1 MQTTNTVL
9 MIRPSRFSFNVD
21 TAANNRFQKCSL
33 PQDQAQ
39 AQALEEFDGYVAV
52 LREQGVEVLVAQDS
66 ASPHTPDSIFPNN
79 WWSSHADGTLVLYPM
94 QGQNRRLER
103 DKGVLEALLQDYSIE
118 HVFDFTEL
126 EQQELFLEGTGSM
139 VLDRVQRICYA
150 GYSARTHVDALR
162 QFVEHLGYRL
172 CAFSAVDREGVAIY
186 HTNVMMSV
194 GTCLAVVCLEAVS
207 NLQERAELETQLRAS
222 GKEILALTWEQLES
236 FAGNMLEVHNQKGE
250 PILVMSRTAWCS
262 LNTEQRQLIERHA
275 KPLPVNID
283 TIELI
288 GGGSARCMLAEVHL
302 PKHQKQASVDRGDF
316 DRFMVPNYAPAPFI
330 PVRGEGS
337 RVWDQSGRE
346 LIDFSGGIAVNV
358 LGHAH
363 PKLVSA
369 LTEQANKLWHVSN
382 VFTNEPALR
391 LARKLV
397 EATFADRAF
406 FCNSGAE
413 ANEAAFK
420 LARRG
425 AHDRYG
431 ADKFEIIAALNSFH
445 GRTLFTVCVGGQPK
459 YSDGFG
465 PRIEGISHVPFNDL
479 EALQNAIS
487 DRTCAVVLEPIQGEG
502 GVLPAERAY
511 LEGARKLCDQFNA
524 LLIFDEVQ
532 TGVGRTG
539 ELFAYQHY
547 GVEPDILTSAKSL
560 GGGFPIGAMLTREG
574 LAKHLLPGT
583 HGTTYGGNPLGCAVA
598 EAVFDLVSD
607 PVLLD
612 GVKQRAAQFKS
623 RLAQMAEQYGVFN
636 EIRGLGLLIGCVL
649 TDGWRGRAKEVL
661 NAAAGQ
667 GLILLQAG
675 PDVLRFAPSLIVSE
689 ADIVEGLDRFERTL
703 ALLTRAAD

>member
-9 MIRPSRFSFNVD
+9 MIRPSRFSFNLD
-21 TAANNRFQKCSL
+21 TAANNRFQTCSL

-39 AQALEEFDGYVAV
+39 AHALVEFDGYVAA

-94 QGQNRRLER
+94 QGQNRRRER
-103 DKGVLEALLQDYSIE
+103 EKGVLEGLLQDYSIE
-118 HVFDFTEL
+118 QVLDFTEL

-150 GYSARTHVDALR
+150 GYSARTHIDALR
-162 QFVEHLGYRL
+162 KFVENLGYRL

-194 GTCLAVVCLEAVS
+194 GTRLAVVCLEALS
-207 NLQERAELETQLRAS
+207 DLRERAELEAQLRSS

-236 FAGNMLEVHNQKGE
+236 FAGNMLEVHNRKGE
-250 PILVMSRTAWCS
+250 PILVMSRTAWFS
-262 LNTEQRQLIERHA
+262 LDTEQRQRIERHA

-302 PKHQKQASVDRGDF
+302 PKQTRQAAVDR
-316 DRFMVPNYAPAPFI
+316 
-330 PVRGEGS
+330 
-337 RVWDQSGRE
+337 
-346 LIDFSGGIAVNV
+346 
-358 LGHAH
+358 
-363 PKLVSA
+363 
-369 LTEQANKLWHVSN
+369 
-382 VFTNEPALR
+382 
-391 LARKLV
+391 
-397 EATFADRAF
+397 
-406 FCNSGAE
+406 
-413 ANEAAFK
+413 
-420 LARRG
+420 
-425 AHDRYG
+425 
-431 ADKFEIIAALNSFH
+431 
-445 GRTLFTVCVGGQPK
+445 
-459 YSDGFG
+459 
-465 PRIEGISHVPFNDL
+465 
-479 EALQNAIS
+479 
-487 DRTCAVVLEPIQGEG
+487 
-502 GVLPAERAY
+502 
-511 LEGARKLCDQFNA
+511 
-524 LLIFDEVQ
+524 
-532 TGVGRTG
+532 GVGRTG

-560 GGGFPIGAMLTREG
+560 GGGFPMGAMLTREG
-574 LAKHLLPGT
+574 LARHLVPGT

-607 PVLLD
+607 QALLD
-612 GVKQRAAQFKS
+612 GVKQRAEQFTS

-649 TDGWRGRAKEVL
+649 SDGWRGRAKEIL
-661 NAAAGQ
+661 NVAAGQ

-689 ADIVEGLDRFERTL
+689 ADRVEGLARFERTL
-703 ALLTRAAD
+703 VLLTRAAD

>member
-103 DKGVLEALLQDYSIE
+103 DKGVLEVLLQD
-118 HVFDFTEL
+118 
-126 EQQELFLEGTGSM
+126 
-139 VLDRVQRICYA
+139 
-150 GYSARTHVDALR
+150 
-162 QFVEHLGYRL
+162 
-172 CAFSAVDREGVAIY
+172 
-186 HTNVMMSV
+186 
-194 GTCLAVVCLEAVS
+194 
-207 NLQERAELETQLRAS
+207 
-222 GKEILALTWEQLES
+222 
-236 FAGNMLEVHNQKGE
+236 
-250 PILVMSRTAWCS
+250 
-262 LNTEQRQLIERHA
+262 
-275 KPLPVNID
+275 
-283 TIELI
+283 
-288 GGGSARCMLAEVHL
+288 
-302 PKHQKQASVDRGDF
+302 
-316 DRFMVPNYAPAPFI
+316 
-330 PVRGEGS
+330 
-337 RVWDQSGRE
+337 
-346 LIDFSGGIAVNV
+346 
-358 LGHAH
+358 
-363 PKLVSA
+363 
-369 LTEQANKLWHVSN
+369 
-382 VFTNEPALR
+382 
-391 LARKLV
+391 
-397 EATFADRAF
+397 
-406 FCNSGAE
+406 
-413 ANEAAFK
+413 
-420 LARRG
+420 
-425 AHDRYG
+425 
-431 ADKFEIIAALNSFH
+431 
-445 GRTLFTVCVGGQPK
+445 
-459 YSDGFG
+459 
-465 PRIEGISHVPFNDL
+465 
-479 EALQNAIS
+479 
-487 DRTCAVVLEPIQGEG
+487 
-502 GVLPAERAY
+502 
-511 LEGARKLCDQFNA
+511 
-524 LLIFDEVQ
+524 
-532 TGVGRTG
+532 
-539 ELFAYQHY
+539 YQHY

-574 LAKHLLPGT
+574 LAQHLLPGT

-607 PVLLD
+607 RVLLD
-612 GVKQRAAQFKS
+612 GVKQRAEQFKA